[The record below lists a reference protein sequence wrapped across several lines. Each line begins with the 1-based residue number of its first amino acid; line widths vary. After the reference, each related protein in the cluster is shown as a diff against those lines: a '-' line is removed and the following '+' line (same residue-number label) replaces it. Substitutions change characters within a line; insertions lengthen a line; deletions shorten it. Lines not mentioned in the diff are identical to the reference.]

1 MDQPDTAERL
11 HRLPAYTCYSNYCA
25 VLFMRVLVFCR
36 VSLRKDASPLTR
48 TVRSNCSFLF
58 SFSLS
63 ACFSYCFAAPLTD
76 RRLIHSPLD
85 KQSLATLAASSTVAA
100 PPRRTPPTRRLSLQT
115 TQQSVAASREQQ
127 LLLPSRPSAWA
138 ALIVVAGGGGG
149 AN

>member
-76 RRLIHSPLD
+76 RRSRHLYE
-85 KQSLATLAASSTVAA
+85 ASS
-100 PPRRTPPTRRLSLQT
+100 R
-115 TQQSVAASREQQ
+115 SREA
-127 LLLPSRPSAWA
+127 P
-138 ALIVVAGGGGG
+138 AGGNALGS
-149 AN
+149 AESHRERARR